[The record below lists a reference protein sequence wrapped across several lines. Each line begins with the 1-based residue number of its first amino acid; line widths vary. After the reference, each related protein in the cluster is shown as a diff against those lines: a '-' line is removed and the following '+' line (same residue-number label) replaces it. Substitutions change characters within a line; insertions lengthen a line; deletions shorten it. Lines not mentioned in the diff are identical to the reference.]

1 MKQQDTEPA
10 AAPRRRR
17 LLVLPLLVFVG
28 WLVLAAVT
36 GPFAGRLSEVQEND
50 QSSFLPAEAESARAQ
65 ALASGFADKQAYPA
79 FVVVEGSGTLGPQD
93 LRAVQEFAAR
103 IPDIEI
109 PVAGSQPVR
118 VGDFLTAPDVPVVPA
133 EDGRAALALVNFD
146 AAEIGAS
153 LPDGES

>member
-1 MKQQDTEPA
+1 MPGRFDRTAPAGAAGGGSGVATSTMKQQDTEPA

-79 FVVVEGSGTLGPQD
+79 FVVVE
-93 LRAVQEFAAR
+93 
-103 IPDIEI
+103 
-109 PVAGSQPVR
+109 
-118 VGDFLTAPDVPVVPA
+118 
-133 EDGRAALALVNFD
+133 
-146 AAEIGAS
+146 
-153 LPDGES
+153 